1 MTASTVALQAVDLP
15 PELQPFLAEDDA
27 SDSPVNIYRDK
38 SPARCLRSQSF
49 WYLFF
54 SSAVCSGAGLT
65 LLNNTAQ
72 MVWPPT
78 QPASMLLSCWHVVLT
93 VLCSTHAASNS
104 HTCTCLLF
112 SAEKKTGWP
121 D

>member
-1 MTASTVALQAVDLP
+1 MTASTDTMQAVDLP

-72 MVWPPT
+72 MVRLPN
-78 QPASMLLSCWHVVLT
+78 L
-93 VLCSTHAASNS
+93 SNS
-104 HTCTCLLF
+104 LWW
-112 SAEKKTGWP
+112 SASPVGTRS
-121 D
+121 

>member
-1 MTASTVALQAVDLP
+1 MGVVIQAAQAVDLP
-15 PELQPFLAEDDA
+15 PELQPFLADDDA

-54 SSAVCSGAGLT
+54 ASAVCSGAGLT

-72 MVWPPT
+72 MVWLYTGLSQSCQQLFCTREQKKGLPCMWAAAGFLIECVCI
-78 QPASMLLSCWHVVLT
+78 ASACMHCRS
-93 VLCSTHAASNS
+93 
-104 HTCTCLLF
+104 
-112 SAEKKTGWP
+112 
-121 D
+121 